1 MKITKRRVTKRNRI
15 KRKYSKKRTK
25 TRHSRKRVFSKKRRK
40 RMLSKKK
47 GGGEKNKCGTL
58 LGKRS
63 FNDLSK
69 PDNHYD
75 SDSDSDTVWYLKDIT
90 VKANEEKERIKE
102 LENEK
107 SPVLLI
113 TTHGTVINEVK
124 KSPIQFK
131 KINAVPL
138 GCLNYVSELDS
149 DNLAKY
155 ILKIIK
161 KSSNNE
167 EITTKIQEY
176 MRKMSQDN
184 CTFLENEPET
194 WCSKKY
200 LRQQGHNMIH
210 EFKINET
217 YPDSEYS
224 IKNSELCERHT
235 HYDNTIELFHN
246 NEQRNM
252 FWEILGRKSCR
263 IQEKTK
269 DPEKEEQVLTL
280 SNILEYLNH
289 KGIRS
294 LIIVN
299 LSCSN
304 SYSSTNPNT
313 RFGGNSRNK

>member
-47 GGGEKNKCGTL
+47 GGGEKNKDGTL

-63 FNDLSK
+63 LNDVSTYS
-69 PDNHYD
+69 DSD
-75 SDSDSDTVWYLKDIT
+75 SDSDSDTMWYLKDIT
-90 VKANEEKERIKE
+90 VKANEEEKKMKE

-113 TTHGTVINEVK
+113 TTHGSVTSVDK

-131 KINAVPL
+131 KINAAPL
-138 GCLNYVSELDS
+138 GCSNYLSELDAHF
-149 DNLAKY
+149 LAKY

-161 KSSNNE
+161 KYSNNE

-176 MRKMSQDN
+176 MRKMSQHN
-184 CTFLENEPET
+184 CTFLKNEPET

-200 LRQQGHNMIH
+200 LRQEGHNMIH

-224 IKNSELCERHT
+224 IKNSELCERRT

-280 SNILEYLNH
+280 SKILEYLNH